1 MTQPMQGAS
10 TILREL
16 ELPTLVT
23 AALNRMR
30 DEMIRAIGAN
40 LAGLI
45 LYGGLARGRYRP
57 GQSDVNLIVLLRQAS
72 GEALEAI
79 APALREAWRAIRVEP
94 FLLTPADVP
103 GAALAFAT
111 KFFDIK
117 DHHYVLMGE
126 DPFASLTI

>member
-23 AALNRMR
+23 AALNRLREQMLG
-30 DEMIRAIGAN
+30 AIGDK

-45 LYGGLARGRYRP
+45 LYGSLARGRYRP
-57 GQSDVNLIVLLRQAS
+57 GVSDVNLIVLLRQAT
-72 GEALEAI
+72 GDVLQAI
-79 APALREAWRAIRVEP
+79 GPSLREAARAIRVEP
-94 FLLTPADVP
+94 FLLTPQDLP

-117 DHHYVLMGE
+117 DHHYVL
-126 DPFASLTI
+126 L